1 MTQTGGSLTG
11 GWRPARAARRVAY
24 PTAQL
29 DVGTGVKRSGALVA
43 CMLLAACAGPHSSK
57 AEQSAPPAPTTVS
70 PSVSPNASATAAPS
84 PSPLSAECPGFTVTT
99 VAAVTASTPLFAVL
113 ETRRAGAKESEYSG
127 SHDTVTLAGF
137 DGYAHVKVSFAPR
150 SLPDMSADGA
160 VPMLQPEAVL
170 AASGVYVID
179 GSGVVC
185 RIDRYGTSQEVTTF
199 PITSAHQAVS
209 FAVSPNGAQL
219 MAAVLTYPV
228 FSPGST
234 AYQPVVS
241 GAWELDLEV
250 AAAGGTANVVRHL
263 EEPWTSGPFSPN
275 NIVMAGWDGS
285 GPIGVVG
292 SYEGLGGLPEPDGDR
307 WPGDLSVH
315 AVHLG
320 LDGTIGATLGP
331 NGAAIGPNGCG
342 LVSLGPAGAV
352 LCETGGGMGIR
363 PQVDV
368 GTAAGQV
375 LWTSPSSIFASGGVS
390 LSPDGSVMAMDG
402 WLVGN
407 SGSTVALPQGFRPR
421 GWLDD
426 QTIIGFVSMSAPTI

>member
-1 MTQTGGSLTG
+1 
-11 GWRPARAARRVAY
+11 
-24 PTAQL
+24 
-29 DVGTGVKRSGALVA
+29 
-43 CMLLAACAGPHSSK
+43 MLLAACAGPQSSK

-84 PSPLSAECPGFTVTT
+84 PSQLSAECPGFTVTT
-99 VAAVTASTPLFAVL
+99 VGAVTASTPLFAVL

-150 SLPDMSADGA
+150 RVPDMSADGA
-160 VPMLQPEAVL
+160 VPILQPEAVL
-170 AASGVYVID
+170 AASAVYVID

-185 RIDRYGTSQEVTTF
+185 RIDRHGTSHEVTTF

-209 FAVSPNGAQL
+209 FAVSPNGTQL

-228 FSPGST
+228 FSPGPT

-241 GAWELDLEV
+241 GQWELSLEV
-250 AAAGGTANVVRHL
+250 AAAGGTAKVVSHL
-263 EEPWTSGPFSPN
+263 EKAWSNGPFDQN
-275 NIVMAGWDGS
+275 NIVMAGWDGAD
-285 GPIGVVG
+285 PIGVVG
-292 SYEGLGGLPEPDGDR
+292 SFVGGTPGIDGDR

-320 LDGTIGATLGP
+320 LDGAIGASLGP

-368 GTAAGQV
+368 GTAGGQV

-390 LSPDGSVMAMDG
+390 LSPDESLMAMDG
-402 WLVGN
+402 WLVGK
-407 SGSTVALPQGFRPR
+407 SGSIVALPKGFRPR

-426 QTIIGFVSMSAPTI
+426 RTVIGFVTSTPTSSIGVVRLSSPAVADNWGFSGQFVGVL